1 MAGIIASMT
10 SNWSFWANARERWK
24 LLVETLQQWPWAQ
37 TYQTLRLRFR
47 EDHLGVTAGSLTFTT
62 TIALVPLFTVMLALF
77 SAFPVFARFR
87 KVLEQQVLS
96 GMVPDAIAKPVL
108 LSLTKF
114 ASKASQ
120 MGGIGLIALGFTAMA
135 LMLTIDHTLNSI
147 WRVRT
152 VRPIAQRVL
161 VYWAALTL
169 GPLLVGAS
177 LSLTSYVLSAAGGL
191 VEELPGGVGLLL
203 NAIVFMLQTA
213 GFAALYKYV
222 PNTFVRWEHA
232 WGGAI
237 FVSLGLELGQKGLAI
252 YLSKAP
258 VYATIY
264 GAFAA
269 VPIFLI
275 WIYVSWLMV
284 LMGAVVTAY
293 TPSLLSQVKRWPDT
307 PGYRFA
313 LALALLRALSAERHT
328 ERRGLSSE
336 ELAHRLR
343 TDPLQIEPLLE
354 LLQGLDWIG
363 LLDEPE
369 QTHGGRF
376 VMLCDPD
383 RTALAPLAGEVLLR
397 PDGFTAGFWHQARM
411 DSMTLSEALS

>member
-1 MAGIIASMT
+1 MT
-10 SNWSFWANARERWK
+10 SNWTFWANARERWT
-24 LLVETLQQWPWAQ
+24 LLVSTLQQWPWAQ
-37 TYQTLRLRFR
+37 TYQTLRQRFR

-114 ASKASQ
+114 ATKASQ
-120 MGGIGLIALGFTAMA
+120 MGGLGLVALGVTAMA

-177 LSLTSYVLSAAGGL
+177 LSLTSYLLSASGGL
-191 VEELPGGVGLLL
+191 VDELPGGVGFLLSM
-203 NAIVFMLQTA
+203 IVFMLQTA
-213 GFAALYKYV
+213 GFASLYKFV

-232 WGGAI
+232 WGGAL
-237 FVSLGLELGQKGLAI
+237 FASTGLELGQKGLAI
-252 YLSKAP
+252 YLSKVP
-258 VYATIY
+258 VYSTIY

-269 VPIFLI
+269 VPLFLI
-275 WIYVSWLMV
+275 WIYLSWLII
-284 LMGAVVTAY
+284 LLGAVVTAY

-307 PGYRFA
+307 PGHRFA
-313 LALALLRALSAERHT
+313 LSLALLRALLAEQHGPVH
-328 ERRGLSSE
+328 GLTGE
-336 ELAHRLR
+336 QLAQRLR

-363 LLDEPE
+363 LLDEP
-369 QTHGGRF
+369 QVDTGGRF
-376 VMLCDPD
+376 VLLCDPQV
-383 RTALAPLAGEVLLR
+383 TLVAPLVGEVLLR
-397 PDGFTAGFWHQARM
+397 PDGFTEGFWSRAGMER
-411 DSMTLSEALS
+411 MTLAEALS

>member
-10 SNWSFWANARERWK
+10 SPWTFWAHARAQWA
-24 LLVETLQQWPWAQ
+24 LLLSTLQQWPWAQ
-37 TYQTLRLRFR
+37 TYQTLRQRFR

-62 TIALVPLFTVMLALF
+62 TIALVPLFTMMLAIF

-114 ASKASQ
+114 ATKASQ
-120 MGGIGLIALGFTAMA
+120 MGGMSLVALGITAMA

-169 GPLLVGAS
+169 GPLVVGAS
-177 LSLTSYVLSAAGGL
+177 LSVTSYLLSASGGL
-191 VEELPGGVGLLL
+191 VDELPGGVGLMLSL
-203 NAIVFMLQTA
+203 IVFGLQTA
-213 GFAALYKYV
+213 GFAALYRYV

-232 WGGAI
+232 WGGAV
-237 FVSLGLELGQKGLAI
+237 FASLALELGQKGLAL
-252 YLSKAP
+252 YLSKVP

-269 VPIFLI
+269 VPIFLV
-275 WIYVSWLMV
+275 WIYLSWLIV

-293 TPSLLSQVKRWPDT
+293 TPSLLSQVKRWPDA
-307 PGYRFA
+307 PGFRFA
-313 LALALLRALSAERHT
+313 LVLAILKALAAVQHDPMRGLSAEH
-328 ERRGLSSE
+328 
-336 ELAHRLR
+336 LAQRLR

-354 LLQGLDWIG
+354 TLQSLDWVG
-363 LLDEPE
+363 LLDEP
-369 QTHGGRF
+369 QSQGGGRF
-376 VMLCDPD
+376 VLLCDPD
-383 RTALAPLAGEVLLR
+383 KTLLGPLIGELLLR
-397 PDGFTAGFWHQARM
+397 PDGFTQGFWSRARF
-411 DSMTLSEALS
+411 DELTLSEAMS